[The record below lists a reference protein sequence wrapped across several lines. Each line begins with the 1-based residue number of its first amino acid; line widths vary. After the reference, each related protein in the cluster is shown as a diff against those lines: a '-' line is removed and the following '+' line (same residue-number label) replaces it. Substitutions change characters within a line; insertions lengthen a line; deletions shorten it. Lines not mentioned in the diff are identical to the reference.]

1 MRSFSPKMP
10 PQPGMMHTCAARPA
24 NFSATVADLS
34 GIAGTLRR
42 KLARRRTAETE
53 FAMHGG
59 ERSLHV
65 LFIDDE
71 RNIRLR
77 GALSDRDDVDILAT
91 QRAECASS
99 DARSAAHVFA
109 DDGDDGDVRIRSDVL
124 DLFVFHVLRKFFAQR
139 F

>member
-10 PQPGMMHTCAARPA
+10 PQPGMMQTCAARPL

-59 ERSLHV
+59 ERGLHV

-71 RNIRLR
+71 RNIRF
-77 GALSDRDDVDILAT
+77 GGTLSDRDDVDILAAE
-91 QRAECASS
+91 RAERASGN
-99 DARSAAHVFA
+99 ARSAAHVFA
-109 DDGDDGDVRIRSDVL
+109 DDGDDGDVRIRGDVL
-124 DLFVFHVLRKFFAQR
+124 HLFVFHVLGKFFP
-139 F
+139 